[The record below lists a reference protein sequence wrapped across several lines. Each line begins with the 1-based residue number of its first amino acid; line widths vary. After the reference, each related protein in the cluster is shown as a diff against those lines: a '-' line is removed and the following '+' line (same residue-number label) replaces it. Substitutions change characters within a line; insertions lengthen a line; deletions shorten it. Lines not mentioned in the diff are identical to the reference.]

1 MIKVISLSLADQFM
15 DIIDYFLIIVTALL
29 ATPVAMFFLEIVAAI
44 VLRGRDDQS
53 FTERTLRPRVAVLVP
68 AHNES
73 AVLQLTIAD
82 IQAQLHQNDR
92 LLVVADNC
100 SDDTARVAAAAGA
113 EVVERND
120 LSRIGKGY
128 ALDWGFHHLSA
139 DAPEIVI
146 IIDADCRVAV
156 GTIDRLAATSA
167 LTRRPAQSL
176 DLMKAPDQSSI
187 NYQVAE
193 FAWRVKNW
201 VRPLGLRALGL
212 PCQLMGTG
220 MAFPW
225 GLISSMN
232 LASSEIVED
241 LKLGL
246 DLALAGSPPIFC
258 PDAVVTS
265 QFPLSGE
272 AAAIQRQRWE
282 QGHMGM
288 ILTAAPRLIW
298 QALVRRNF
306 PLLALVLDLAVPP
319 LTLLGLLTIVTISID
334 GAAFMVGFSPTAL
347 IISACS
353 LSAFMVAVFV
363 SWLRCGRDVLPAND
377 FLAVAQFILAKFSL
391 YRRMSRGVPPHWIG
405 TDREQK

>member
-1 MIKVISLSLADQFM
+1 MET
-15 DIIDYFLIIVTALL
+15 IDFLLIIVAALL
-29 ATPVAMFFLEIVAAI
+29 ATPVAIFFLEIVAAT
-44 VLRGRDDQS
+44 VVRGGDIQS
-53 FTERTLRPRVAVLVP
+53 FKECTVRPRVAVLVP

-73 AVLQLTIAD
+73 AVIQVTIAD

-139 DAPEIVI
+139 DAPQIVI
-146 IIDADCRVAV
+146 VIDADCRVAA
-156 GTIDRLAATSA
+156 GTIDRLAVTCA
-167 LTRRPAQSL
+167 LTHRPAQAL
-176 DLMKAPDQSSI
+176 DLMKAPEQSSI

-193 FAWRVKNW
+193 FAMRVKNW

-225 GLISSMN
+225 SLVSSIN

-246 DLALAGSPPIFC
+246 DLTLAGSPPIFC
-258 PDAVVTS
+258 PEAVVTS

-272 AAAIQRQRWE
+272 AAASQRQRWE
-282 QGHMGM
+282 QGHMKM
-288 ILTAAPRLIW
+288 IWKVAPRLIW
-298 QALVRRNF
+298 LALMRRNF
-306 PLLALVLDLAVPP
+306 PLLALVLDLSVPP
-319 LTLLGLLTIVTISID
+319 LTLLGVLTIATVAID
-334 GAAFMVGFSPTAL
+334 GTAFVVGFSPTAL
-347 IISACS
+347 IISVCS
-353 LSAFMVAVFV
+353 LAAFMVAVFV
-363 SWLRCGRDVLPAND
+363 SWLSCGRDVLSAND
-377 FLAVAQFILAKFSL
+377 FLAVVHFILAKFSL
-391 YRRMSRGVPPHWIG
+391 YRRMSSGGPPHWIR